1 MADPEAIAAPP
12 PAPEHPGPQAPAPGP
27 VGEGTGWAP
36 QEPTRWRPDW
46 SVWLPALSTLVVIG
60 GVIGVT
66 LWQLHLGLLFENTTT
81 TGGDTGAHFMMPA
94 FMKSNLLAHGQL
106 TGWDPGWYDGY
117 PIYTFYFVLPDALAA
132 LGSYLIP
139 YGIAFKWATV
149 LGSLLL
155 PVAAWACGRLFR
167 LRPPVPAALAAA
179 TLPFLFDYTFTI
191 YGGNLFSTLAGE
203 YAFSLSLAMALL
215 FLGVFARGI
224 RTGRHR
230 AVAAVVLAV
239 CILAH
244 IVPAMMALVGAAL
257 LTLVE
262 LVPLR
267 WRLLDDDAVASVG
280 PGLLR
285 RRPAEGLGTGAALW
299 WAVSTVVIGVL
310 LSGWWL
316 VPFGLRQP
324 YTTSMNYQNVTTYFS
339 VLLPSADWWALI
351 VAGLATV
358 MAVAVRSR
366 FGLLFAA
373 LGGLAALGLRFDPQ
387 ASLYNVR
394 LLPLWFVCVY
404 VMVGWVFGE
413 SVAAVARLSRRRR
426 LALWDQDVAEARE
439 NAALGSPE
447 RGAGLD
453 PGPTAGGPTEQEVDA
468 GDGVARRAVEPRRP
482 RFGPWA
488 PGAVVGPLLAIVAA
502 AAVVVPPFVPA
513 FAAKLPDLGITQGAN
528 LVSNW
533 AAWNYSGY
541 EAKPDYPE
549 YRALM
554 ATMDRVGRRDGCGRA
569 MWEYNADENRFG
581 TPEALML
588 LPYWTNGC
596 IDSMEGLVFESSA
609 TTPFHFLNQAEL
621 SVSPSDP
628 MVGLPYG
635 PLDVPLGVQ
644 HLQLL
649 GVRYFMASSP
659 QVESAAAA
667 DPSLRLVATSGPW
680 RTTYNGQPLDTT
692 WDVYE
697 VLDSPMVSPLRYQPV
712 VLRGVSPDQKSWLD
726 PAVAWYDDPA
736 RWPVELLQSGP
747 AAAPSVPLSAA
758 ASAPRHPVTPTT
770 VSHVVVGT
778 DSISFDVSRLRAPVL
793 VKISYFPNWRAEG
806 AEGPWRATPNLMVV
820 VPTSHHVTLVYGTTT
835 ANDLGL
841 VSSVL
846 GVVALVLLA
855 LATRLVARRRA
866 GRGGASPPP
875 DAASGASRLPG
886 DEVPA

>member
-1 MADPEAIAAPP
+1 M
-12 PAPEHPGPQAPAPGP
+12 
-27 VGEGTGWAP
+27 
-36 QEPTRWRPDW
+36 
-46 SVWLPALSTLVVIG
+46 WLPALSTLVAIA

-66 LWQLHLGLLFENTTT
+66 LWQLHLGLLFQNTTT

-94 FMKSNLLAHGQL
+94 FMKSNLLPHGHL

-132 LGSYLIP
+132 VGSYLVP

-203 YAFSLSLAMALL
+203 YPFSFSLAMALL
-215 FLGVFARGI
+215 FLGLFARGI

-230 AVAAVVLAV
+230 SMAAVVLAV

-244 IVPAMMALVGAAL
+244 IVPAMMALAGAAL

-285 RRPAEGLGTGAALW
+285 RRPAASLGIGAALW
-299 WAVSTVVIGVL
+299 WAVSTVVAGVL

-316 VPFGLRQP
+316 VPFAIRQP
-324 YTTSMNYQNVTTYFS
+324 YSTSMNYQNVTTYFS
-339 VLLPSADWWALI
+339 LLLPSADWWALV

-358 MAVAVRSR
+358 TAVALRSR

-373 LGGLAALGLRFDPQ
+373 LGGLSALGLRFDPQ

-404 VMVGWVFGE
+404 LMVGWLFGE
-413 SVAAVARLSRRRR
+413 SVAAVARFSRRRR
-426 LALWDQDVAEARE
+426 LALWEEDVATGEEAAVSSV
-439 NAALGSPE
+439 AAGVEAAVSSVAAGEEAAVSSVAAGEEAAVSSVAAGEEAGPVVE
-447 RGAGLD
+447 R
-453 PGPTAGGPTEQEVDA
+453 
-468 GDGVARRAVEPRRP
+468 RRP
-482 RFGPWA
+482 RFAPWA

-533 AAWNYSGY
+533 AAWNYTGY
-541 EAKPDYPE
+541 EGKPDYAE
-549 YRALM
+549 YRAVM
-554 ATMDRVGRRDGCGRA
+554 TTMNRVGRRDGCGRA

-596 IDSMEGLVFESSA
+596 IDSMEGLLFESST

-649 GVRYFMASSP
+649 GVRYFMAASP
-659 QVESAAAA
+659 QVQSAAAA
-667 DPSLRLVATSGPW
+667 DPSLRLVATTGPW
-680 RTTYNGQPLDTT
+680 RTSYNGQPLDTT

-712 VLRGVSPDQKSWLD
+712 VLRGVSPSQKSWLK

-747 AAAPSVPLSAA
+747 RGAPSVPLSAA

-778 DSISFDVSRLRAPVL
+778 DSISFHVSRLRSPVL

-806 AEGPWRATPNLMVV
+806 ADGPWRATPNLMVV
-820 VPTSHHVTLVYGTTT
+820 VPTSHQVTLVYGTTP

-841 VSSVL
+841 LSSVL

-855 LATRLVARRRA
+855 LVPRRLARRRA
-866 GRGGASPPP
+866 GGGGVGGPPGPPSALGRPP
-875 DAASGASRLPG
+875 DG
-886 DEVPA
+886 EVAR